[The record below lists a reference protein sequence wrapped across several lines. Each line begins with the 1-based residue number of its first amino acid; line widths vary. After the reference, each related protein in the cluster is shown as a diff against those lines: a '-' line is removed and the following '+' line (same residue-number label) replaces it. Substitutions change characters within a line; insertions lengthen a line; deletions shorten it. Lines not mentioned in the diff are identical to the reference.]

1 MLEETIKNFSGIQ
14 WIPLTPLK
22 LMFYV
27 LRPLFMAMAGLS
39 FFFLLSVSTGLSS
52 SIGIIFS
59 VVDLCPYLIFLSL
72 LGPIGAPATLA
83 NVILCNHPLG
93 GSLIFI
99 VSIPFS
105 LDTSYREAQLS
116 SINMHWY
123 VIPPLANKAN

>member
-1 MLEETIKNFSGIQ
+1 MDTSDSPEIN
-14 WIPLTPLK
+14 
-22 LMFYV
+22 V
-27 LRPLFMAMAGLS
+27 LCFKTSVYGDGWALV
-39 FFFLLSVSTGLSS
+39 FFLLSVSTGLSS

-105 LDTSYREAQLS
+105 LDASYREAHLS

>member
-1 MLEETIKNFSGIQ
+1 M
-14 WIPLTPLK
+14 
-22 LMFYV
+22 
-27 LRPLFMAMAGLS
+27 
-39 FFFLLSVSTGLSS
+39 STGLSS

-123 VIPPLANKAN
+123 VIPPPLLTRQIKMEYLSFTVKSSVVVGNRLVPAVIPPCRVVLFYVVIGSHTI